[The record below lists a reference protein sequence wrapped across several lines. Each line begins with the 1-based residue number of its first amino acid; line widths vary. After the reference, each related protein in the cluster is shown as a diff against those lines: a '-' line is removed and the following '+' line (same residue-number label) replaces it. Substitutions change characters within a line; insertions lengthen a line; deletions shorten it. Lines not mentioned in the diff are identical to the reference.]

1 MKKHQLLLATVC
13 CLLGLIV
20 GCAKSL
26 PPSNN
31 HVSGNETKSTTT
43 PHVSGA
49 KAPGHISG
57 Y

>member
-1 MKKHQLLLATVC
+1 MEYRQLLLTLFFCFLTVF
-13 CLLGLIV
+13 V
-20 GCAKSL
+20 GCAESL
-26 PPSNN
+26 PPSS
-31 HVSGNETKSTTT
+31 HVSGKETKSVQ

>member
-1 MKKHQLLLATVC
+1 MKYPQLLLTLVFCFLAV
-13 CLLGLIV
+13 II
-20 GCAKSL
+20 GCAESL
-26 PPSNN
+26 PPSN
-31 HVSGNETKSTTT
+31 HVSGNETKNAQ

>member
-1 MKKHQLLLATVC
+1 MKSFKLLLVIAY

-20 GCAKSL
+20 GCAESL

-31 HVSGNETKSTTT
+31 HVSGNETKAPTS
-43 PHVSGA
+43 HFSGA

>member
-20 GCAKSL
+20 SCAESL

-31 HVSGNETKSTTT
+31 HVSGNETKSTAT

-49 KAPGHISG
+49 KSPGHVSG

>member
-1 MKKHQLLLATVC
+1 MKNHQLLLITIC
-13 CLLGLIV
+13 CLFGLIV
-20 GCAKSL
+20 GCAESL

-31 HVSGNETKSTTT
+31 HVSGNDTKSST

>member
-1 MKKHQLLLATVC
+1 MKNYQLLLGTIC
-13 CLLGLIV
+13 CLLGLIG
-20 GCAKSL
+20 GCAESL

-31 HVSGNETKSTTT
+31 RLSGNETKPSTT

-49 KAPGHISG
+49 KVPGHISG